1 MVNDYDESLR
11 ETECAP
17 PIPDEE
23 YSEPFRFAEGVL
35 FGSLI
40 SSAAWAALMIWAIL

>member
-1 MVNDYDESLR
+1 MIDYDKDLR

-17 PIPDEE
+17 PVADED

-40 SSAAWAALMIWAIL
+40 SSAAWAVIVIWAIL